1 MFMVQENW
9 TQEGKIYCEIGIML
23 KFSFTVTNKRTY
35 FHFYH
40 VYPFSSNLG
49 KKNFYIKNFIC
60 SFWLR
65 LKEIHLTIWTVTV
78 TYFIPTNTLE
88 NRFPTDDYNIQFDF
102 FALNVHRLR
111 VTRLPSVGG
120 CVGRTWTMCV
130 ASSSSSV
137 MFPWWRL
144 MMSFSFGRRT
154 LSISVII

>member
-1 MFMVQENW
+1 MYMVQENW
-9 TQEGKIYCEIGIML
+9 TQEGKIYCESGIML
-23 KFSFTVTNKRTY
+23 KFSYTVTNKRTY

-40 VYPFSSNLG
+40 VYLFSSNLG
-49 KKNFYIKNFIC
+49 KKNFYIC

-65 LKEIHLTIWTVTV
+65 LREIHLTIWTVTV
-78 TYFIPTNTLE
+78 TYFILTNTLE

-102 FALNVHRLR
+102 IALNVHRLW

-154 LSISVII
+154 LSMSVII